1 VDARECAPCVQGP
14 DMFLE
19 REVNDATYFTEC
31 FRSLDGCVVLKPT
44 HRQLQNRF
52 SYSQDIIYIN

>member
-1 VDARECAPCVQGP
+1 MLDRGLMDAREGAPYVLGP

-31 FRSLDGCVVLKPT
+31 FCSLYGCFVLKPT

-52 SYSQDIIYIN
+52 PYS